1 MNMFGSIQISAPI
14 FHTIK
19 TYQKVFLRRDIVAGL
34 TVAAVAIPQA
44 MAYAQLAGVNL
55 TAGLYAAMVAM
66 LAFAVISAS
75 RYVIMGPDAA
85 MAALAGSA
93 VLPLAAGDQN
103 KAIALVAVLSIFI
116 GIASVGAVF
125 ARVSFLADFLSRPI
139 LLGYMAGLA
148 VVVIAS
154 QLPKLF
160 GISAPPS
167 SNILGVL
174 GTVLG
179 NVSDINWYT
188 FFIAVC
194 TLFIGFVFTKWFK
207 KFPVSL
213 LLLVVGTFISWLF
226 AFSTYD
232 VAVVGILPSGLP
244 VPNIPA
250 ISPVDLQNLVI
261 PAIAMMLIAYANTIA
276 TARTFAQ
283 KKRTRVNPDQELMG
297 LGVSNIASGI
307 WGGLP
312 VSGSGVRTAVNYQAG
327 AKTQIAQIFAAVTI
341 GLVLVLFSSS
351 LQYLPL
357 AVLGVIIIIAV
368 LPLFNYKELKSI
380 WYAWRSEA
388 VLAVI
393 TMIGVAILG
402 VYQGLLLALFLAI
415 LNIIRK
421 SAFPNDAVL
430 GLTASG
436 SVRDMHRPPKT
447 HEIPGLKIYRFDAPL
462 YFGNANQFRRRVL
475 QLIRESD
482 ATVKWFLWDAE
493 TITGFDSTSGQMLL
507 ELIKELKARNI
518 TFAISRMKGSIR
530 TIVHHTDQLDRALQ
544 RSPHFV
550 SMGEAI
556 AAFEQ
561 SQKISEQKQDKY
573 KDDSLDKSVVSSKK
587 IMSKSV
593 K

>member
-1 MNMFGSIQISAPI
+1 MMNIFGKIQISAPI

-19 TYQKVFLRRDIVAGL
+19 TYQRVFLRRDVVAGL

-148 VVVIAS
+148 IVVIVS

-160 GISAPPS
+160 GISAPAS
-167 SNILGVL
+167 SNVLGVI
-174 GTVLG
+174 GTVFSNL
-179 NVSDINWYT
+179 SDIQWP
-188 FFIAVC
+188 
-194 TLFIGFVFTKWFK
+194 TLFIAMCTLIVGLALTKWFK
-207 KFPVSL
+207 KFPASL
-213 LLLVVGTFISWLF
+213 LLLVVGTVMSWLF
-226 AFSTYD
+226 AFSSYG
-232 VAVVGILPSGLP
+232 VAVVGVLPSGLP

-250 ISPVDLQNLVI
+250 ISPDDLQNLVV

-283 KKRTRVNPDQELMG
+283 KKQTRVNSDQELMG
-297 LGVSNIASGI
+297 LGVSNMASGI

-312 VSGSGVRTAVNYQAG
+312 VSASGVRTAVNYQAR
-327 AKTQIAQIFAAVTI
+327 AKTQIAQVFAAVAI
-341 GLVLVLFSSS
+341 GLVLVLFSCS

-368 LPLFNYKELKSI
+368 LPLFNYAELKSI
-380 WYAWRSEA
+380 WYGWQSEA
-388 VLAVI
+388 ILAVI
-393 TMIGVAILG
+393 TMVGVAILG
-402 VYQGLLLALFLAI
+402 VYQGLLLALFLTI
-415 LNIIRK
+415 LNTIRK

-430 GLTASG
+430 GITTSG
-436 SVRDMHRPPKT
+436 SVRDMSRPPKT
-447 HEIPGLKIYRFDAPL
+447 HELPGLKIYRFDAPL
-462 YFGNANQFRRRVL
+462 YFGNANHFRKRVF
-475 QLIRESD
+475 QLIYESD
-482 ATVKWFLWDAE
+482 KPVKWFLWDAE

-507 ELIKELKARNI
+507 ELIKELKAKNI
-518 TFAISRMKGSIR
+518 TFAIARMKGSIR
-530 TIVHHTDQLDRALQ
+530 TIVHHSDELDRVLQ
-544 RSPHFV
+544 RTPHFV
-550 SMGEAI
+550 SMGNAI

-561 SQKISEQKQDKY
+561 SQEMSKNIQDN
-573 KDDSLDKSVVSSKK
+573 DDSLEKSVKCSKAL
-587 IMSKSV
+587 MSKS
-593 K
+593 KK